1 LESEKPRKPSYW
13 QQAKGVFQTYFVSG
27 LLVLVPILITIWV
40 LRFIIQTMDNI
51 FLPMVLKAL
60 LPGVDLPSHY
70 YGLGAVFTVAI
81 VILVGAIARSFVAG
95 RVVALGESLIARIP
109 LVRVVYGALKQ
120 LMETVLRKEH
130 KEFRGVALVPFPHP
144 EVYSVG
150 FVTGLSSG
158 EVQTKTQEKVINVFI
173 PTTPNPT
180 TGFYIMV
187 PSEKA
192 ILLDMTVEEAFKMVM
207 SAGIVSP
214 PQRGSAA
221 AANAQ
226 PGTVATPG
234 EAAPG
239 EAAAGKAAG
248 QPSRAR
254 G

>member
-1 LESEKPRKPSYW
+1 VEKERTPSVW
-13 QQAKGVFQTYFVSG
+13 QRAKGLFQTYFVSG

-51 FLPMVLKAL
+51 FLPMVLKAV

-81 VILVGAIARSFVAG
+81 VILVGAMARSFFAG
-95 RVVALGESLIARIP
+95 RLVALGESLIARIP
-109 LVRVVYGALKQ
+109 FVRVVYGALKQ

-150 FVTGLSSG
+150 FVTGLASG
-158 EVQTKTQEKVINVFI
+158 EVQTKTEEKVINVFI

-187 PSEKA
+187 PRDKA

-214 PQRGSAA
+214 PQRGAA
-221 AANAQ
+221 AAASSK
-226 PGTVATPG
+226 PGSVPAPGKAASG
-234 EAAPG
+234 EAAP
-239 EAAAGKAAG
+239 G